1 MLTVFRNH
9 LKPVLLI
16 VTVIICFAFGWFY
29 VRYDTT
35 TPGAPGSFGSI
46 YGRGIGLHHV
56 READKHLQTAIE
68 LSLPGLEFLARGST
82 RNEFLP
88 YFAHL
93 QVLRTQAERLGIAA
107 STEQVE
113 EYIRNLPAFQ
123 TDGVW
128 DPEKFRRYAG
138 TDHDDGLV
146 ITQRDQFGNIQATP
160 PLKLS
165 RRGMSVEEFKNVIA
179 DFILLESLI
188 ELKGSGISAS
198 TLDTMRNHSLS
209 NQRVELEVLDFPI
222 ANQRESVGEPEDEEL
237 QALYRD
243 QSDRFMTQEKMVVEY
258 VMISPEK
265 TLPETAEE
273 NEAGAESEESQAE
286 SEETEA
292 ETEETPEPVV
302 TPEEANRVAG
312 LADRI
317 INAVGAGATLSEAAE
332 DAGIETITTEPFAMN
347 ELPAEFEGRFPIQR
361 ALSQIS
367 PTLPVSTAIRDQD
380 SWFILRLVETIAPE
394 PIPFEDVRDELA
406 EEWLDDMARTAA
418 LEAASEAA
426 ETLAASLDDGA
437 DSIAAAA
444 SEAELG
450 EPRSLTLN
458 RQTSHMESGGRE
470 LIRATELLPP
480 GTLADPVMTAES
492 VMLPFVV
499 SREVDTNPDK
509 DSIIENMKRFGR
521 GRLQFEAFV
530 DWFDQK
536 FIEARFTQQ
545 GSQG

>member
-16 VTVIICFAFGWFY
+16 VTIIICFAFGWFY

-46 YGRGIGLHHV
+46 YGRGIGMHHV

-82 RNEFLP
+82 RSEYLP

-107 STEQVE
+107 SSQQIED
-113 EYIRNLPAFQ
+113 YIRNLPAFQ

-128 DPEKFRRYAG
+128 DADKFRRYAG

-146 ITQRDQFGNIQATP
+146 ITQRDQFGNFTGVTP

-188 ELKGSGISAS
+188 ELKGSGIVAS
-198 TLDTMRNHSLS
+198 TLDTTRNHAIS
-209 NQRVELEVLDFPI
+209 NQRVKLEVLDFPI
-222 ANQRESVGEPEDEEL
+222 ADQRDNIGEPGEEEL

-265 TLPETAEE
+265 TIPEPAEDTAKE
-273 NEAGAESEESQAE
+273 GEESQAE
-286 SEETEA
+286 TESGDA
-292 ETEETPEPVV
+292 PEPEPVV
-302 TPEEANRVAG
+302 TPEEANRIAG
-312 LADRI
+312 MADRI
-317 INAVGAGATLSEAAE
+317 INAVGAGATLSEAAQ

-347 ELPAEFEGRFPIQR
+347 ELPEEFVDRSPVQR
-361 ALSQIS
+361 ALAQIS
-367 PTLPVSTAIRDQD
+367 PTLPVSTAVRDQD
-380 SWFILRLVETIAPE
+380 SWFILRLVETVAPE

-406 EEWLDDMARTAA
+406 EEWLDEQVRTAA
-418 LEAASEAA
+418 LDTARQAA
-426 ETLAASLDDGA
+426 ETLAAALGEDA

-444 SEAELG
+444 AEADLG
-450 EPRSLTLN
+450 EPRTITLN

-470 LIRATELLPP
+470 LIRATELSPP

-492 VMLPFVV
+492 VMLPFVI
-499 SREVDTNPDK
+499 SREVDANPDK

-521 GRLQFEAFV
+521 NRLQFEAFV

-545 GSQG
+545 VGQG

>member
-16 VTVIICFAFGWFY
+16 VTIIICFAFGWFY

-46 YGRGIGLHHV
+46 YGRGIGMHHV

-82 RNEFLP
+82 RSEYLP

-107 STEQVE
+107 SSQQIED
-113 EYIRNLPAFQ
+113 YIRNLPAFQ

-128 DPEKFRRYAG
+128 DADKFRRYAG

-146 ITQRDQFGNIQATP
+146 ITQRDQFGNFTGVTP

-179 DFILLESLI
+179 DFILLENLI
-188 ELKGSGISAS
+188 ELKGSGIVAS
-198 TLDTMRNHSLS
+198 TLDTTRNHAIS
-209 NQRVELEVLDFPI
+209 NQRVKLEVLDFPI
-222 ANQRESVGEPEDEEL
+222 ADQRDNIGEPGEEEL

-265 TLPETAEE
+265 TIPEPAEDTAKE
-273 NEAGAESEESQAE
+273 GEESQAE
-286 SEETEA
+286 TESGDA
-292 ETEETPEPVV
+292 PEPEPVV
-302 TPEEANRVAG
+302 TPEEANRIAG
-312 LADRI
+312 MADRI
-317 INAVGAGATLSEAAE
+317 INAVGAGATLSEAAQ

-347 ELPAEFEGRFPIQR
+347 ELPEEFVDRSPVQR
-361 ALSQIS
+361 ALAQIS
-367 PTLPVSTAIRDQD
+367 PTLPVSTAVRDQD
-380 SWFILRLVETIAPE
+380 SWFILRLVETVAPE

-406 EEWLDDMARTAA
+406 EEWLDEQVRTAA
-418 LEAASEAA
+418 LDTARQAA
-426 ETLAASLDDGA
+426 ETLAAALGEDA
-437 DSIAAAA
+437 DSITAAAA
-444 SEAELG
+444 EADLG
-450 EPRSLTLN
+450 EPRTITLN

-470 LIRATELLPP
+470 LIRATELSPP

-492 VMLPFVV
+492 VMLPFVI
-499 SREVDTNPDK
+499 SREVDANPDK

-521 GRLQFEAFV
+521 NRLQFEAFV

-545 GSQG
+545 VGQG